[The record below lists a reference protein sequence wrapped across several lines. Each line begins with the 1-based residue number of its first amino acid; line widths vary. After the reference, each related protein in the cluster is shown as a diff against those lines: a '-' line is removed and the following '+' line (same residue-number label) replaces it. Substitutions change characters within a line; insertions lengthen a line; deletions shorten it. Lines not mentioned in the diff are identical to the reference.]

1 MNNNVSNIKVFNLY
15 NAIQHIIFSIK
26 FLENIINSI
35 IDEKEISVYRSLIGN
50 LQYLA
55 DKTCDLLEI
64 EVQQGSGSVDL
75 SNYNTVTEDYV
86 SDSRTE
92 DIPDEIRNYIKQIK
106 EEIIREKEQL
116 VDE

>member
-1 MNNNVSNIKVFNLY
+1 MNNNIKVFNLY
-15 NAIQHIIFSIK
+15 NATQHIIFSIS

-75 SNYNTVTEDYV
+75 LSL
-86 SDSRTE
+86 
-92 DIPDEIRNYIKQIK
+92 IHI
-106 EEIIREKEQL
+106 
-116 VDE
+116 